1 MQQVLFNIPW
11 MSFNVFLA
19 LIPVALSYPLLKN
32 PLQVRKI
39 PILAV
44 WFLFLPNSIYLLS
57 DLEHLMTQLPGEN
70 FWGAA
75 ALSVQYALLVS
86 LGILTYFLSLLPV
99 EWFMRARNLTLL
111 QKASIYTALSFIM
124 AFAVVLGK
132 VQRSHSWYVIT
143 NPMRV
148 VMDVWN
154 TLSSIELML
163 LTVVLGV
170 LISIVILPFMIVL
183 HPFKKS
189 SFLPVA

>member
-1 MQQVLFNIPW
+1 MYQALFNIPW
-11 MSFNVFLA
+11 MSFNVLLA
-19 LIPVALSYPLLKN
+19 LIPVVLSYPLLKN
-32 PLQVRKI
+32 PLSLKNV
-39 PILAV
+39 PILLL

-70 FWGAA
+70 ALGVA
-75 ALSVQYALLVS
+75 ALSTQYALLVS

-99 EWFMRARNLTLL
+99 EWFMRTKKLTLP
-111 QKASIYTALSFIM
+111 QKTSIYTALSFVM

-148 VMDVWN
+148 ISDVWN
-154 TLSSIELML
+154 TLASIELVL
-163 LTVVLGV
+163 LTIVLGV
-170 LISIVILPFMIVL
+170 LISTVILPFMIVL

-189 SFLPVA
+189 SFLPIA

>member
-1 MQQVLFNIPW
+1 MYQALFNIPW

-19 LIPVALSYPLLKN
+19 LVPVVLSYPLLKN
-32 PLQVRKI
+32 PLRIQNV
-39 PILAV
+39 PILV
-44 WFLFLPNSIYLLS
+44 LWFLFLPNSIYLLS

-70 FWGAA
+70 ALGIA
-75 ALSVQYALLVS
+75 ALSLQYALLVS

-99 EWFMRARNLTLL
+99 EWFMRAKKLTLL
-111 QKASIYTALSFIM
+111 QKISVYTALSFVM
-124 AFAVVLGK
+124 SFAVVLGK

-148 VMDVWN
+148 ITDVWN
-154 TLSSIELML
+154 TITSPELVL
-163 LTVVLGV
+163 LTFVLGV